1 MDDTRLWEY
10 LDDVTDL
17 MQKFRAFSEENFK
30 SPQDRMDMKSALH
43 LLSGFHTK
51 ITGAMP
57 DGWLCRKHSSYGSTC
72 YRGRDHEGPHM
83 SEWNHT
89 WTDQSDAA
97 AAKQI
102 VASMKGKTE

>member
-1 MDDTRLWEY
+1 MEPSACLAT
-10 LDDVTDL
+10 
-17 MQKFRAFSEENFK
+17 
-30 SPQDRMDMKSALH
+30 SPVPAATSP
-43 LLSGFHTK
+43 K

-72 YRGRDHEGPHM
+72 YRGREHEGPHM